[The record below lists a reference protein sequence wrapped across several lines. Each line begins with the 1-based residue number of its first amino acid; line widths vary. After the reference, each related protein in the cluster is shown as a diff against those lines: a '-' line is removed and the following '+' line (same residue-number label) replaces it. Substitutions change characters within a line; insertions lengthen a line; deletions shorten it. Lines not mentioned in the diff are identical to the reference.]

1 MDFLEFAKKRSS
13 VRKYTAEKI
22 DEATITKILEAGRIA
37 PTAANIQSER
47 FIVVD
52 SDDGLSRLGLG
63 CNPHGAPLAIIVC
76 GDHEHVWVRPFDKKD
91 MVDIDTSIVTT
102 YLMLEAE
109 SLGLDSCWL
118 TYFDP
123 VVIRREFAIPEG
135 VEPVSILVIGH
146 PAVAP
151 RPVDR
156 YDTERTPLA
165 DLVHRNRY

>member
-1 MDFLEFAKKRSS
+1 MDFLEFAKTRSS

-22 DEATITKILEAGRIA
+22 DEASIARVLEAGRIA

-52 SDDGLSRLGLG
+52 SEDGLAKLALG
-63 CNPHGAPLAIIVC
+63 CNPHGAPLAVIVC
-76 GDHEHVWVRPFDKKD
+76 GDHENVWKRPYDKKD
-91 MVDIDTSIVTT
+91 MVDIDTTIVTT

-109 SLGLDSCWL
+109 SLGLGSCWL

-123 VVIRREFAIPEG
+123 VVLRREFSIPEG
-135 VEPVSILVIGH
+135 IEAVSILVIGH
-146 PAVAP
+146 PASAP

-156 YDTERTPLA
+156 YDSERTPLA